1 MVSLAEKVALLEK
14 ASEGHDKR
22 FGEIKEMSG
31 EINRINEDVQELQ
44 DKLKIR
50 DETDGDLKSRQVRSC
65 PSHYRD
71 CYGIIPNWINIILM
85 FTNFCE
91 KSGNEAV
98 KKKQEVKSRLLVTY
112 KDQYRIIRRNE
123 GFKSN

>member
-1 MVSLAEKVALLEK
+1 M
-14 ASEGHDKR
+14 
-22 FGEIKEMSG
+22 
-31 EINRINEDVQELQ
+31 
-44 DKLKIR
+44 
-50 DETDGDLKSRQVRSC
+50 
-65 PSHYRD
+65 
-71 CYGIIPNWINIILM
+71 M

-112 KDQYRIIRRNE
+112 KDQYIIIRRNE